1 MILSPGPKP
10 STCCRNWPGRP
21 HLVKS
26 TCRRIPP
33 PRSWPPATLSAPE
46 SPSAAAGC
54 GKTNTDTIP
63 GIYEKVQDL
72 DIGQVGGP
80 IRLEEGYS
88 VFKLVEREEEQV
100 KPFNRATQ
108 RQARALV
115 KIQKK
120 WTRYAQYMESLREI
134 YPVRIMEENLVKLDR
149 LAPVNSKER
158 NAARTTSSSG

>member
-1 MILSPGPKP
+1 M
-10 STCCRNWPGRP
+10 
-21 HLVKS
+21 
-26 TCRRIPP
+26 
-33 PRSWPPATLSAPE
+33 
-46 SPSAAAGC
+46 
-54 GKTNTDTIP
+54 
-63 GIYEKVQDL
+63 
-72 DIGQVGGP
+72 
-80 IRLEEGYS
+80 
-88 VFKLVEREEEQV
+88 EREEEQV